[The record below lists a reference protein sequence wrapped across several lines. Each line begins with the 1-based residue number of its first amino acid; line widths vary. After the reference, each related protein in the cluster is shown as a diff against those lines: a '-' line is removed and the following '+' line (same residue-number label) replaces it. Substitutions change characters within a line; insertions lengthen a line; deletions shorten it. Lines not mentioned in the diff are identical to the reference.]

1 MRYQTTETTNLVGRF
16 NTGALVQITLY
27 KLSDDTQEPLTD
39 TACTEIGTSGLFK
52 WSTANITTPPTS
64 AEEYV
69 YVMLDAQGN
78 TAEGKVVLGGY
89 VDHVNSSLSDMQI
102 KTDLIEKIL
111 RNRTVT
117 NSTAGTMTIYDD
129 DGATPLLV
137 ANIWEDEGG
146 TQAYQGN
153 AINLR
158 DRLS

>member
-89 VDHVNSSLSDMQI
+89 VDHIDSSLSDMQI
-102 KTDLIEKIL
+102 I
-111 RNRTVT
+111 NRTVT